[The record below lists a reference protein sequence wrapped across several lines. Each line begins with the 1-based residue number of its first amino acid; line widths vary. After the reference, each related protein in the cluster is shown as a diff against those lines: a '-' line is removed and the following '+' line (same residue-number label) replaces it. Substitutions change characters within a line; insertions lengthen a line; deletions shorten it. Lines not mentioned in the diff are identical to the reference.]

1 MKHLLDNLNENQKKA
16 ALATEGPVLILA
28 GPGSGKTA
36 TITHRIAYLLAT
48 GVPADEILAVTFTNR
63 AAEEMKARI
72 RTLAYNLQPIAHN
85 LPFIG
90 TFHAFCVRILRS
102 HAGKIGY
109 LHSFTIFDEDDALSL
124 MKEVFT
130 EIRINPKQFPPA
142 MVRNVISALKNELK
156 SPEQYA
162 EAMGTDDLF
171 PRTVHAAYARY
182 QKRLRD
188 ANAMD
193 FDDLL
198 ALTAF
203 LFEKYPDILRLYQE
217 RFRYIHVDE
226 YQDVNTA
233 QYVIMKQLAGIHRN
247 IAVVGDDAQAIY
259 SFRGADYR
267 NILNFEKDWPDAT
280 IIVLDQNYRSTQV
293 ILDAARDVIAKNRS
307 QKEKKLW
314 TERTGGEPMQVIAVE
329 HERAEAA
336 FVADTIQSLVG
347 RPAADVARAQQ
358 HDTSG
363 TLSQGIHALN
373 PVRDAISNRVNE
385 PQYRQRDGQYRK
397 KDMAVLYRTN
407 AQSRALEDALLE
419 RSIPYKII
427 GGVRFYQRREVKDIL
442 AYVRYALNPQDIV
455 SLKRIINV
463 PGRGIGKQ
471 TLLAYLCRAKIGTKA
486 AEAIERFDRLINTL
500 RVAAGEKTP
509 SAFLRFAV
517 NEIGYKEYLR
527 ETAANADERWENVQ
541 ELVALAR
548 RYDDFVI
555 PEPDWETGFPSEQ
568 APNAKNAGLEKL
580 LEDVALMSDHE
591 EDQAGEEDAVYLM
604 TFHAAKGLEFP
615 VVFMVGMEEGVF
627 PHSRAL
633 FNPAE
638 LEEERRLCYVG
649 ITRAKEKVF
658 LSFALS
664 RRHFGGTQMNPPSR
678 FLGEIPEHLV
688 MVDNTPTID
697 L

>member
-1 MKHLLDNLNENQKKA
+1 MEHILQNLNENQKKA

-36 TITHRIAYLLAT
+36 TITHRIAYLLAK

-72 RTLAYNLQPIAHN
+72 RTLAYNLHPTIYN

-90 TFHAFCVRILRS
+90 TFHAFCVRVLRT
-102 HAGKIGY
+102 HAAKIGY
-109 LHSFTIFDEDDALSL
+109 MRTFTIFDEDDALSL
-124 MKEVFT
+124 MKEVFV
-130 EIRINPKQFPPA
+130 EVNINPKQFPPA
-142 MVRNVISALKNELK
+142 MIKNVISALKNELK
-156 SPEQYA
+156 TPDIYA
-162 EAMGTDDLF
+162 SEMGTSDLF
-171 PRTVHAAYARY
+171 PRTVHAAYALY
-182 QKRLRD
+182 QKRLHE

-198 ALTAF
+198 TLTAL
-203 LFEKYPDILRLYQE
+203 LFEKYPDILRMYQE

-233 QYVIMKQLAGIHRN
+233 QYLIMKQLAVLHRN

-280 IIVLDQNYRSTQV
+280 VIVLDQNYRSTQV
-293 ILDAARDVIAKNRS
+293 ILDAARDVISRNRS

-314 TERTGGEPMQVIAVE
+314 TERPGGEPIQVIAVE
-329 HERAEAA
+329 NERAEAA
-336 FVADTIQSLVG
+336 MVADIIQSLTK
-347 RPAADVARAQQ
+347 RAAPDIAYPL
-358 HDTSG
+358 SSIG
-363 TLSQGIHALN
+363 TVSHGYRALN
-373 PVRDAISNRVNE
+373 GE
-385 PQYRQRDGQYRK
+385 QLRQRDIV
-397 KDMAVLYRTN
+397 VLYRTN
-407 AQSRALEDALLE
+407 AQSRTIEDTFLE
-419 RSIPYKII
+419 RNIPYKII
-427 GGVRFYQRREVKDIL
+427 GGVRFYQRKEVKDML
-442 AYVRYALNPQDIV
+442 AYVRYVINPQDFV

-463 PGRGIGKQ
+463 PARGIGKQ
-471 TLLAYLCRAKIGTKA
+471 TLLKYLASATISGKA
-486 AEAIERFDRLINTL
+486 PHAALERFERLIAIL
-500 RVAAGEKTP
+500 REAAREKTP
-509 SAFLRFAV
+509 SAFIRSALM
-517 NEIGYKEYLR
+517 EIRYKEYLE
-527 ETAANADERWENVQ
+527 ETASNADERWENVQ
-541 ELVALAR
+541 ELVTLAK
-548 RYDDFVI
+548 RYDDL
-555 PEPDWETGFPSEQ
+555 PQDE
-568 APNAKNAGLEKL
+568 ALEKL
-580 LEDVALMSDHE
+580 LEDVALMSDRE
-591 EDQAGEEDAVYLM
+591 EDQKEEADAVHMM

-627 PHSRAL
+627 PHARAL

-664 RRHFGGTQMNPPSR
+664 RTRFGNTQMNPPSR

-688 MVDNTPTID
+688 MVDDTPTIE